1 MDHLVKMEQVEKR
14 FRSKTNQDITI
25 LREID
30 LLMEPGETLCVV
42 GESGCGKTTLGRIL
56 AGLIPY
62 SAGSYEFL
70 GSEVAKQSGKT
81 EAGFRK
87 AIQLIH
93 QNPYESLNP
102 TSMVFDTI
110 ANPIRRHGHL
120 KKTADLYH
128 EVSRLL
134 ELVGLTPVEDFVDKY
149 PAQLSGGQRQR
160 VSIARAFAMDPKL
173 IVVDEAT
180 SMIDTS
186 LRISLLATLKEIQGR
201 TGVSYFFITHD
212 LALGRYFA
220 QGQKIMVMYLGK
232 IIEKARTE
240 DFIRRPAHPYSK
252 AILSAAQ
259 GSSDLLES
267 AGEFEHYT
275 LSGVDI
281 PSFTQVP
288 PGCALHPRCPQA
300 MAGLCDRVIPGLIQL
315 EKEHTVSCHLYN
327 PAVQSQKAGG
337 ADPADLSAE
346 VVKAAEMKTH
356 EPTDARE
363 EPAATDPAAA
373 ENSNN
378 EVKN

>member
-1 MDHLVKMEQVEKR
+1 MEHLVKLDQVEKS
-14 FRSKTNQDITI
+14 FRTKSGDITI

-30 LLMEPGETLCVV
+30 LTMEAGETLCVV

-56 AGLIPY
+56 AGLISY
-62 SAGSYEFL
+62 SSGTYQFL
-70 GSEVAKQSGKT
+70 GEEVATQHGKG
-81 EAGFRK
+81 EDQFRK
-87 AIQLIH
+87 SVQLIH

-102 TSMVFDTI
+102 TSMVYDTI
-110 ANPIRRHGHL
+110 ANPIRRHGNFKHA
-120 KKTADLYH
+120 ADLYQ

-134 ELVGLTPVEDFVDKY
+134 ELVGLTPVDDFVDKY

-160 VSIARAFAMDPKL
+160 VSIARAFAMNPKL

-220 QGQKIMVMYLGK
+220 QGQKMMVMYLGK
-232 IIEKARTE
+232 IIEKAQTE

-267 AGEFEHYT
+267 SGEFEHYS

-281 PSFTQVP
+281 PSFTDVP
-288 PGCALHPRCPQA
+288 PGCPLHPRCPQA
-300 MAGLCDRVIPGLIQL
+300 MAGLCDKVIPGLIQL
-315 EKEHTVSCHLYN
+315 EADHTVTCHLYN
-327 PAVQSQKAGG
+327 PAVIKEKTKGG
-337 ADPADLSAE
+337 DPANIAPE
-346 VVKAAEMKTH
+346 VIKANEAIT
-356 EPTDARE
+356 RGE
-363 EPAATDPAAA
+363 EPVSPVSD
-373 ENSNN
+373 
-378 EVKN
+378 

>member
-1 MDHLVKMEQVEKR
+1 MEHLVKMEGVEKR
-14 FRSKTNQDITI
+14 FHSKTNQDITI

-30 LLMEPGETLCVV
+30 LIMEAGETLCVV

-62 SAGSYEFL
+62 SAGSYQFL
-70 GSEVAKQSGKT
+70 GKEVATQHGKA
-81 EAGFRK
+81 EAQFRK
-87 AIQLIH
+87 SVQLIH

-102 TSMVFDTI
+102 TSMVYDTI
-110 ANPIRRHGHL
+110 ANPIRRHGTI
-120 KKTADLYH
+120 KKADELYH

-134 ELVGLTPVEDFVDKY
+134 ELVGLTPVDDFVDKF

-160 VSIARAFAMDPKL
+160 VSIARAFAMNPKF

-186 LRISLLATLKEIQGR
+186 LRISLLATLKEIQDR

-220 QGQKIMVMYLGK
+220 QGQKMMVMYLGK
-232 IIEKARTE
+232 IIEKAQTE

-267 AGEFEHYT
+267 SGEFEHYT

-281 PSFTQVP
+281 PSFTAVP
-288 PGCALHPRCPQA
+288 PGCSLHPRCPQA
-300 MAGLCDRVIPGLIQL
+300 MPGLCERIIPGLIQL
-315 EKEHTVSCHLYN
+315 EPDHTVTCHLYN
-327 PAVQSQKAGG
+327 PAVKEQKAAGK
-337 ADPADLSAE
+337 DPGDLSEDIIKAGE
-346 VVKAAEMKTH
+346 VATRTTRPLVESS
-356 EPTDARE
+356 RE
-363 EPAATDPAAA
+363 KIDPI
-373 ENSNN
+373 
-378 EVKN
+378 K